1 MTIQKKDDKLIIK
14 SKILLPNIIITVV
27 LILLSCY
34 IIYDCLPCG
43 RNTDAL
49 DMVIF
54 IMLFI
59 TLLII
64 DIMFIHFLVLTEMRV
79 VTMDADGCIV
89 SWLGFK
95 NRHRWNELE
104 IIREDK
110 CYAARGACYYGIFFS
125 KNLKKKNGKIY
136 SAKDIF
142 LSFNF
147 WNCFAVIWSRADWT
161 SVSFTDSNRK
171 KILEQM
177 EEWGIKVTRTEEIAK
192 EEYYKTMVEA
202 RKKARDVRK
211 KKEKE

>member
-14 SKILLPNIIITVV
+14 SKALFSNIILMV
-27 LILLSCY
+27 ILSLAICY
-34 IIYDCLPCG
+34 FLYNCFPDG
-43 RNTDAL
+43 RNIDVS
-49 DMVIF
+49 DMLAF
-54 IMLFI
+54 IILSI

-64 DIMFIHFLVLTEMRV
+64 DTMYIYSLVFAEMRV
-79 VTMDADGCIV
+79 LTMDADGCMV

-95 NRHRWNELE
+95 KRHRWSEFE
-104 IIREDK
+104 IIRED
-110 CYAARGACYYGIFFS
+110 RWGIGKWGYHGIVFS
-125 KNLKKKNGKIY
+125 TKLKKRNGKIY

-171 KILEQM
+171 RILEQM

-202 RKKARDVRK
+202 RKKTRDVRK